1 MVNRNLVIGG
11 FREGDLNEVKRWEIR
26 KVRKRISTFK

>member
-1 MVNRNLVIGG
+1 MYRNSVIRG
-11 FREGDLNEVKRWEIR
+11 FREGDLNEAKRWEVR